1 MAYVPPAPGTTIPG
15 QPTPE
20 GVPKQD
26 AHIADLPPEVRKSF
40 LLSMVFFPS
49 LVGATI
55 CLVIFLGYWT
65 VFKTKEPQQ
74 FARELSTNDPRRR
87 WSAARELAESIPPAD
102 PNPSAP
108 KNRIYDPVV
117 LTALINILENKELDK
132 EAEAWSPTAMIKK
145 DDEGSRIRWWAAPM
159 VGHFASRM
167 DDRIDRK
174 RGLQALL
181 QALQEKDLAMFAA
194 KGLSLLKDPAAREP
208 LAVILQDTNQDPAVQ
223 AAAANAMGAIGE
235 YALLQKFYALK
246 EAGKTPAK
254 WDEIYS
260 FDRELEKFRQPLRDA
275 FEHIKDPTVLDNVA
289 VALARLRDPAG
300 RARLQELLKHSD
312 SVVRDH
318 AERALSTLDMLPP
331 KS

>member
-1 MAYVPPAPGTTIPG
+1 MAYVPPAPGSTVPG

-26 AHIADLPPEVRKSF
+26 AHIADLPPEVRRSF

-65 VFKTKEPQQ
+65 VFKAKEPLQ
-74 FARELSTNDPRRR
+74 FAAELTSNDPRRR

-102 PNPSAP
+102 PNPNSP

-117 LTALINILENKELDK
+117 LTALIAILENKELDK
-132 EAEAWSPTAMIKK
+132 EAQAWSPTAMIKK
-145 DDEGSRIRWWAAPM
+145 EDEGSRIRWWAAPM
-159 VGHFASRM
+159 VGHFAARM

-181 QALQEKDLAMFAA
+181 KALEEKDLAVFAA

-208 LAVILQDTNQDPAVQ
+208 LTVILQDSAQDPAVQ
-223 AAAANAMGAIGE
+223 AAAANAMGATGE
-235 YALLQKFYALK
+235 YALLQKYYAMK
-246 EAGKTPAK
+246 NNAKAPAG
-254 WDEIYS
+254 WEEIYS
-260 FDRELEKFRQPLRDA
+260 SDTDLELYRQPLREA
-275 FEHIKDPTVLDNVA
+275 FTRIKDPTVLDNIA
-289 VALARLRDPAG
+289 VALARLRDPSG
-300 RARLQELLKHSD
+300 KTRLQELTKHSD

-318 AERALSTLDMLPP
+318 AERALLTLETLPP
-331 KS
+331 KG